1 MRNLTAMAALMALG
15 FAGSAGAQEVVYW
28 SAPPV
33 ADHGA
38 YSYFPM
44 GTPLRLTTRTELS
57 TRNNRPGER
66 FDLVVSEPL
75 VYRGQVVVPAG
86 APAVGEVMRIERNGA
101 AGKRGEMAVRLL
113 YAQTPSGPVQLW
125 GRTERAGNNQKMLA
139 IGGAAVVAWPMIFIH
154 GTSARLPAD
163 TVITAYLAN
172 DLRFPVMADARAAGG
187 YGGRVL
193 AAAQPLPIR
202 FDPAA
207 FSGVRQ

>member
-1 MRNLTAMAALMALG
+1 MRHVMMTAMAMALG
-15 FAGSAGAQEVVYW
+15 FGGAAGAQEVVHW
-28 SAPPV
+28 SAPAT
-33 ADHGA
+33 ADHGT

-66 FDLVVSEPL
+66 FFLQLAEPL
-75 VYRGQVVVPAG
+75 VYRGQVIVPAG
-86 APAVGEVMRIERNGA
+86 SPAVGEVVRIERNGA

-113 YAQTPSGPVQLW
+113 YAQTPSGPVPLW
-125 GRTERAGNNQKMLA
+125 GKAERAGNSQKTLA

-163 TVITAYLAN
+163 STVMAYLAE
-172 DLRFPVMADARAAGG
+172 DLRFPVASRTAFVPTGSDRLVAAG
-187 YGGRVL
+187 R
-193 AAAQPLPIR
+193 PLPSS

-207 FSGVRQ
+207 FSGVR